1 MQAEPSKEL
10 RPEGNEEF
18 IMAVKAV
25 AKNIGISAK
34 KMRRVV
40 DLVRGQKVDQALDT
54 LHFLITPS
62 SKEVA
67 KVIKSAA
74 NNAENNSQ
82 MSQRDLKIM
91 TIQAD
96 EGPSLRRFRP
106 RSRGRASRII
116 KRSCHVTVVVD
127 EEEAR

>member
-1 MQAEPSKEL
+1 
-10 RPEGNEEF
+10 
-18 IMAVKAV
+18 
-25 AKNIGISAK
+25 
-34 KMRRVV
+34 MRRVV